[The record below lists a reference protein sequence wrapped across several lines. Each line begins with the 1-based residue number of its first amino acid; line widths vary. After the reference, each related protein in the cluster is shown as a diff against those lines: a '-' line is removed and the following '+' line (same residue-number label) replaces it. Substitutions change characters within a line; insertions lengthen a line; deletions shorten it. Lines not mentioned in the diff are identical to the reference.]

1 MADLTITAANVVAGS
16 NAIVNRSR
24 NAGETVPAGKTV
36 YLSSTT
42 KKWQLADSNSA
53 TAEAK
58 KAGGVALNTASLN
71 QPLAVAT
78 GGDVVMGATLVPGSP
93 YYLSETPGGIQPAAD
108 LGSGENV
115 CQIGLAKDA
124 TTLTI
129 DIQAPG
135 VTL

>member
-16 NAIVNRSR
+16 NAIIVRSN
-24 NAGETVPAGKTV
+24 NAGETVAAGKTV

-42 KKWQLADSNSA
+42 KKWMLADSNSA
-53 TAEAK
+53 TAEAR
-58 KAGGVALNTASLN
+58 KAGGVALNGAALN

-78 GGDVVMGATLVPGSP
+78 GGDVNMGATLTPGSP

-108 LGSGENV
+108 LAAGENV

-124 TTLTI
+124 STLTI
-129 DIQAPG
+129 AIQAPG

>member
-1 MADLTITAANVVAGS
+1 MADLVVTAANVVAAA

-24 NAGETVPAGKTV
+24 NAGEVVAAGKTV
-36 YLSSTT
+36 HLSLTT
-42 KKWQLADSNSA
+42 KKWMLADSNSA
-53 TAEAK
+53 TLEART
-58 KAGGVALNTASLN
+58 ADGVALNGAALN

-78 GGDVVMGATLVPGSP
+78 GGDVVMGATLTPGAP
-93 YYLSETPGGIQPAAD
+93 YYLSETPGGIQPATD

-124 TTLTI
+124 STLTI